1 MKNSDYNYDA
11 HKLAKMNEI
20 IDGFLNDVEETGS
33 SAIGADSVQINKLKK
48 EITRLKREV
57 TKWKNSSKKL
67 STDNR
72 KLKKEIKEYEDYYDR
87 FDILDLGDD
96 NDE

>member
-48 EITRLKREV
+48 EI
-57 TKWKNSSKKL
+57 
-67 STDNR
+67 
-72 KLKKEIKEYEDYYDR
+72 KEYEDYYDR